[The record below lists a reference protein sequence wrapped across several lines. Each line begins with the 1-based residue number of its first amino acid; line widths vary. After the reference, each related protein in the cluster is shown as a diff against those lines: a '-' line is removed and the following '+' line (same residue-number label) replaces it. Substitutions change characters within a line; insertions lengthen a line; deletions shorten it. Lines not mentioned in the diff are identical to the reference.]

1 MSFWAFPNRPILD
14 RLLVNANV
22 YTLDAEQPRVSAV
35 AISRERIVAVGD
47 DTLRDLAA
55 PQTWIDDLK
64 GATLIPGLTDAHI
77 HWQYTALGLTE
88 IELFG
93 VPSKEEALRRVNDRV
108 QQTKSSGWL
117 VGRGWAQ
124 SMWPGGAYPTA
135 TDLDAI
141 TPNSPV
147 MLKARSGHAIWGNSA
162 ALHAGGIMDSTP
174 NPAGGVIQSDAAG
187 HATGILFED
196 AIDLVANLIPQP
208 SAHELAALM
217 EQMQTLAWRAGL
229 TG

>member
-1 MSFWAFPNRPILD
+1 MAFWVFPNRPILD
-14 RLLVNANV
+14 RLRVNANV

-47 DTLRDLAA
+47 DSLRDLAA

-93 VPSKEEALRRVNDRV
+93 VQSKEEELRRVADAA
-108 QQTKSSGWL
+108 QKASPGAWL

-124 SMWPGGAYPTA
+124 AMWPGGAYPTA
-135 TDLDAI
+135 ADLDKI
-141 TPNSPV
+141 TPNNPV
-147 MLKARSGHAIWGNSA
+147 
-162 ALHAGGIMDSTP
+162 
-174 NPAGGVIQSDAAG
+174 
-187 HATGILFED
+187 
-196 AIDLVANLIPQP
+196 
-208 SAHELAALM
+208 
-217 EQMQTLAWRAGL
+217 
-229 TG
+229 